1 VALKLLRGAMHR
13 PKQKLP
19 TCTRVVPF
27 YELRRPAP
35 KALQLVW
42 CVFWLLLLGLLGVL
56 LSHVDTLGGDE
67 GFLVQN
73 IAPTSGSASND
84 DANPTTSPTNRT
96 SHSCVLCTQPQTR
109 YTTLYTYS
117 AGGGVP
123 ELAYDACEAYF
134 GC

>member
-1 VALKLLRGAMHR
+1 MHR
-13 PKQKLP
+13 PKRKLP
-19 TCTRVVPF
+19 THTRMVPF
-27 YELRRPAP
+27 YELRRPDP

-42 CVFWLLLLGLLGVL
+42 CVFWLLLMGLLGIL
-56 LSHVDTLGGDE
+56 MSHVDTLGGDE
-67 GFLVQN
+67 GFLVHN
-73 IAPTSGSASND
+73 IAPTSVPTIS
-84 DANPTTSPTNRT
+84 PTTHT
-96 SHSCVLCTQPQTR
+96 SHSCVLCTQPQSR